1 MPETFYSVDE
11 ANALVLKLKPLLE
24 RIRDT
29 QQALAE
35 DKTVAAV
42 REKASHNGG
51 GLPGRHLSE
60 LTRTLERDLHQ
71 LQEWG
76 IVLRDP
82 SIGLID
88 FFHQRHPPQRRCN
101 PLHRPGRQR
110 GISRQDEASGTPR
123 QGARQ
128 EPHRGPGVA
137 RIQVCFLRHLPSRSL
152 HREQPGDGP
161 GRDIHAEPCQRCGGR
176 GDVGPRSGAADD
188 AASGRHGGEDQ
199 RPVRHRLVAGHGQV
213 ALQPVHRGKR
223 DVHSA

>member
-1 MPETFYSVDE
+1 VPEKFYTVDE
-11 ANALVLKLKPLLE
+11 ANALVPKLKPLLE

-60 LTRTLERDLHQ
+60 LARTLERDLHQ

-88 FFHQRHPPQRRCN
+88 FFHQRKGETVFLCWKLGEARVEWWHPVETGIA
-101 PLHRPGRQR
+101 GR
-110 GISRQDEASGTPR
+110 E
-123 QGARQ
+123 
-128 EPHRGPGVA
+128 
-137 RIQVCFLRHLPSRSL
+137 
-152 HREQPGDGP
+152 
-161 GRDIHAEPCQRCGGR
+161 
-176 GDVGPRSGAADD
+176 
-188 AASGRHGGEDQ
+188 
-199 RPVRHRLVAGHGQV
+199 RL
-213 ALQPVHRGKR
+213 
-223 DVHSA
+223 

>member
-1 MPETFYSVDE
+1 MPEKFYSVDE
-11 ANALVLKLKPLLE
+11 ANALVPKLQALLQ

-76 IVLRDP
+76 IILRDP

-88 FFHQRHPPQRRCN
+88 FFHQREGETVFLCWKLGESKVEWWHPVETGIA
-101 PLHRPGRQR
+101 GR
-110 GISRQDEASGTPR
+110 E
-123 QGARQ
+123 
-128 EPHRGPGVA
+128 
-137 RIQVCFLRHLPSRSL
+137 HL
-152 HREQPGDGP
+152 
-161 GRDIHAEPCQRCGGR
+161 
-176 GDVGPRSGAADD
+176 
-188 AASGRHGGEDQ
+188 
-199 RPVRHRLVAGHGQV
+199 
-213 ALQPVHRGKR
+213 
-223 DVHSA
+223 

>member
-1 MPETFYSVDE
+1 MPEKFYTVDE
-11 ANALVLKLKPLLE
+11 ANGLLPKLKPLLE

-82 SIGLID
+82 TIGLID
-88 FFHQRHPPQRRCN
+88 FFHQREGETVFLCWKLGEVRVDWWHPI
-101 PLHRPGRQR
+101 HSGIAGR
-110 GISRQDEASGTPR
+110 E
-123 QGARQ
+123 
-128 EPHRGPGVA
+128 
-137 RIQVCFLRHLPSRSL
+137 
-152 HREQPGDGP
+152 
-161 GRDIHAEPCQRCGGR
+161 
-176 GDVGPRSGAADD
+176 
-188 AASGRHGGEDQ
+188 
-199 RPVRHRLVAGHGQV
+199 RL
-213 ALQPVHRGKR
+213 
-223 DVHSA
+223 

>member
-1 MPETFYSVDE
+1 MPDKFYSVDE
-11 ANALVLKLKPLLE
+11 ANALVAKLKPLLE

-88 FFHQRHPPQRRCN
+88 FFHQRQGETVFLCWKLGESRVEWWHPVDSGIA
-101 PLHRPGRQR
+101 GR
-110 GISRQDEASGTPR
+110 E
-123 QGARQ
+123 
-128 EPHRGPGVA
+128 
-137 RIQVCFLRHLPSRSL
+137 
-152 HREQPGDGP
+152 
-161 GRDIHAEPCQRCGGR
+161 
-176 GDVGPRSGAADD
+176 
-188 AASGRHGGEDQ
+188 
-199 RPVRHRLVAGHGQV
+199 RL
-213 ALQPVHRGKR
+213 
-223 DVHSA
+223 

>member
-1 MPETFYSVDE
+1 MPEKFYTVDE
-11 ANALVLKLKPLLE
+11 ANALVPKLKPLLE

-60 LTRTLERDLHQ
+60 LARTLERDLHQ

-88 FFHQRHPPQRRCN
+88 FFHQRKGETVFLCWKLGEARVEWWHPVETGIA
-101 PLHRPGRQR
+101 GR
-110 GISRQDEASGTPR
+110 E
-123 QGARQ
+123 
-128 EPHRGPGVA
+128 
-137 RIQVCFLRHLPSRSL
+137 
-152 HREQPGDGP
+152 
-161 GRDIHAEPCQRCGGR
+161 
-176 GDVGPRSGAADD
+176 
-188 AASGRHGGEDQ
+188 
-199 RPVRHRLVAGHGQV
+199 RL
-213 ALQPVHRGKR
+213 
-223 DVHSA
+223 

>member
-1 MPETFYSVDE
+1 MPETFYTVDE
-11 ANALVLKLKPLLE
+11 ANALVPKLKPLLE

-60 LTRTLERDLHQ
+60 LARTLERDLHQ

-88 FFHQRHPPQRRCN
+88 FFHQR
-101 PLHRPGRQR
+101 
-110 GISRQDEASGTPR
+110 
-123 QGARQ
+123 QG
-128 EPHRGPGVA
+128 ETV
-137 RIQVCFLRHLPSRSL
+137 FLCWKL
-152 HREQPGDGP
+152 
-161 GRDIHAEPCQRCGGR
+161 
-176 GDVGPRSGAADD
+176 
-188 AASGRHGGEDQ
+188 GETK
-199 RPVRHRLVAGHGQV
+199 VEWWH
-213 ALQPVHRGKR
+213 PVHTGIAGRER
-223 DVHSA
+223 L